1 MGNCPECKAVNH
13 DGNERCG
20 VCGAVLLYPPFGVKP
35 VVSVQ
40 REFKPKPNYLKPL
53 AIIASTLAVL
63 FVGSVFTFV
72 SEVPALNAIGLY
84 ILLIG
89 IIMSMALLGI
99 FAGAPRRG
107 RAGYRA
113 DRYLKRKQ
121 EERQS
126 D

>member
-1 MGNCPECKAVNH
+1 M
-13 DGNERCG
+13 
-20 VCGAVLLYPPFGVKP
+20 LYPPFAVKP

-53 AIIASTLAVL
+53 VIIASTLAVL

-89 IIMSMALLGI
+89 IIVSMGMI
-99 FAGAPRRG
+99 PV
-107 RAGYRA
+107 
-113 DRYLKRKQ
+113 
-121 EERQS
+121 
-126 D
+126 